1 MKKLISYLIVPALL
15 FAACKGGG
23 SATNSDGSINL
34 KFNFQKGSKY
44 KYVVKNS
51 QMIKESTMGQSMEV
65 NQDMD
70 MTSSYEVSA
79 AEGDN
84 KKLTVTYDKIAMK
97 QKNAM
102 AGMDMNYDSDDKGH
116 SNPMLS
122 TLGDMLHKPFSMT
135 VTDKGEVVAVDGF
148 DKLMPASG
156 KAIMSDSAIRDMMQ
170 QAFYIYP
177 QKPVKPGDTW
187 TNSYAMSLQVMKMK
201 TENNF
206 KLVSVNNGVAHVEMN
221 STISTAPGTGGPEMK
236 DVKMELNGTQTGSM
250 DIDINTGMLI
260 SSKLKQQITGNI
272 ETQGMKM
279 PMSISTDVNVAGT
292 KVN

>member
-51 QMIKESTMGQSMEV
+51 QMIKESIMGQSMEV

-102 AGMDMNYDSDDKGH
+102 AGMDMNYDSDDKEH

-206 KLVSVNNGVAHVEMN
+206 KLVSVNNGIAHVEMN